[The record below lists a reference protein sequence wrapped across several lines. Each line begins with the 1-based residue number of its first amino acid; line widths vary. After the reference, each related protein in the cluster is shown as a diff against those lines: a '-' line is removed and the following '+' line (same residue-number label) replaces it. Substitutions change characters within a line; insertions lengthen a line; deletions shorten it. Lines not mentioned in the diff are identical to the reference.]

1 MGKKIPMWQTVL
13 VMLVMIGLLV
23 WSIVKD
29 AGGEPHIALILADCV
44 RGYHRVSEWLE
55 VGVFGAGNPG
65 FHQPLDAGNS
75 DSGDS
80 RRDYRFVDGGRND
93 SFDDVLRH

>member
-1 MGKKIPMWQTVL
+1 MWQTVL

-23 WSIVKD
+23 LFIVKD
-29 AGGEPHIALILADCV
+29 AGGEPHIALILASAFAGIIACL
-44 RGYHRVSEWLE
+44 EWLE
-55 VGVFGAGNPG
+55 VGVFRAGNPG

-93 SFDDVLRH
+93 SFDDVLWY

>member
-1 MGKKIPMWQTVL
+1 MADGLSHAGHDRSASL
-13 VMLVMIGLLV
+13 VHRQGRGRRTAYRVDTRGR
-23 WSIVKD
+23 
-29 AGGEPHIALILADCV
+29 V

-93 SFDDVLRH
+93 SFDDVLWY